1 MSHVIGEIGSALGM
15 AFLMGWEILWPLV
28 LGFALSGI
36 VQAVVTKGEMSHLL
50 PDSSARTI
58 LIASGLGAASSSCS
72 YVAIALA
79 RSLFRKGADFIAAMA
94 FEFASTNLVL
104 ELGIILWVLMGW
116 QFTLAEFIGGPV
128 MIVLLVLLLRRAMTP
143 ALLAQARAQA
153 ERGIAGRMEGH
164 AGMDMSLSGGS
175 ILTRALSQRGF
186 TAISH
191 FYVMDWASIWIEI
204 VGGLLI
210 AGALAAWVPNAF
222 WTSLFLSQDPV
233 WSKVVGP
240 LIGPMVAVISFV
252 CSVGN
257 VPLAAVLWSGGISFG
272 GVVAFLFADLIVLPI
287 LNIYRKYYGLRV
299 AMLLFVLFY
308 AAMAGAGYVVELA
321 FGVLGLVPGERRMQ
335 LLQLGI
341 TWNYTTVLNILAL
354 TVSAVLV
361 WRFLRTGGPDMLR
374 MMGSEGESAKPGTRR
389 RWRRPNE
396 SDACL

>member
-1 MSHVIGEIGSALGM
+1 VSHVIGEIGSALGM

-36 VQAVVTKGEMSHLL
+36 VQAVVTKGEMSRLL

-79 RSLFRKGADFIAAMA
+79 RSLFRKGADFIATMA

-164 AGMDMSLSGGS
+164 AAMDMSLSGGS

-210 AGALAAWVPNAF
+210 AGALAAWVPYAF

-335 LLQLGI
+335 ILQLGVS
-341 TWNYTTVLNILAL
+341 WNYTTVLNIVALA
-354 TVSAVLV
+354 VSAVLV

-374 MMGSEGESAKPGTRR
+374 MMGSEGESARKGDHAHHHRA
-389 RWRRPNE
+389 
-396 SDACL
+396 D

>member
-1 MSHVIGEIGSALGM
+1 VSHVIGEIGAALGM
-15 AFLMGWEILWPLV
+15 AFFMGWEILWPLV

-36 VQAVVTKGEMSHLL
+36 VQAVVTKGEMSRLL
-50 PDSSARTI
+50 PDSSVRTI

-104 ELGIILWVLMGW
+104 ELGVILWVLMGW

-164 AGMDMSLSGGS
+164 AAMDMSLSGGS
-175 ILTRALSQRGF
+175 ILSRALSQRGF

-210 AGALAAWVPNAF
+210 AGALAAWVPHAI
-222 WTSLFLSQDPV
+222 WTGLFLSNDPV

-240 LIGPMVAVISFV
+240 LIGPIVAVISFV

-257 VPLAAVLWSGGISFG
+257 VPLAVVLWSGGISFG

-287 LNIYRKYYGLRV
+287 VNIYRKYYGLRV

-308 AAMAGAGYVVELA
+308 AAMAGAGYVVELV
-321 FGVLGLVPGERRMQ
+321 FGVLGLVPGERRIQ
-335 LLQLGI
+335 LPQLGI

-374 MMGSEGESAKPGTRR
+374 MMGSEGESARGG
-389 RWRRPNE
+389 
-396 SDACL
+396 DHAHHHQVG

>member
-1 MSHVIGEIGSALGM
+1 M

-36 VQAVVTKGEMSHLL
+36 VQAVVTKGEMSRLL

-164 AGMDMSLSGGS
+164 AAMDMSLSGGS

-210 AGALAAWVPNAF
+210 AGALAAWVPYAF
-222 WTSLFLSQDPV
+222 WTSLFLSHDPV

-335 LLQLGI
+335 ILQLGVS
-341 TWNYTTVLNILAL
+341 WNYTTVLNIVALA
-354 TVSAVLV
+354 VSAVLV

-374 MMGSEGESAKPGTRR
+374 MMGSEGESARKGDHAHHHRA
-389 RWRRPNE
+389 
-396 SDACL
+396 D